1 MTTETELYSYKSS
14 VFKGSTLLLL
24 AFATAFFPRLLSS
37 AGLPAPVNFV
47 HFVAIPLICCLIFF
61 QTKAK
66 NRQQISIALALFTG
80 LLLLLVV
87 VIASAILNG
96 AGIVNVVLDFVLLT
110 EPIILLLAIILV
122 PLSIKGVQRFRAWV
136 LGFGFTHLV
145 LALLQALL
153 LTVGIMRQP
162 NSLTIEDNIQGVFYI
177 SYGGHVVGATVS
189 MCFCLYYLVSAKAVP
204 LWIRASVCFAG
215 FLQII
220 LADAKQVILVAIV
233 AWVLLILS
241 RVKNIGL
248 TLQYLIAAIVLL
260 SVFWWCVDNLELFR
274 AYKTWIRPE
283 IYGPDGDATVLKSG
297 PLRLIPTYYESA
309 LNWFV
314 GLGPGHTIGRLGGW
328 MIKDY
333 SDLLDPLG
341 ATTHPVTDVIW
352 ATWRGYYLDSSMF
365 SPFWGL
371 AAIWGDLG
379 FLGLA
384 AYLSLWLVV
393 YQRLCP
399 DDFSRFIV
407 FNVIVNGFV
416 FTLLEEPGFM
426 LTVAV
431 LIGLQWQERQL
442 KRQREQQL
450 AYAMQTANY
459 LSQDDLL
466 YLNELQEPK

>member
-1 MTTETELYSYKSS
+1 M
-14 VFKGSTLLLL
+14 KGSTLVLA

-37 AGLPAPVNFV
+37 MGFPAPINFV
-47 HFVAIPLICCLIFF
+47 HFAVVPLVCVLALT
-61 QTKAK
+61 QTRVK
-66 NRQQISIALALFTG
+66 NRQQIAIANALLIG
-80 LLLLLVV
+80 LLLLLTVM
-87 VIASAILNG
+87 IASAILNG

-110 EPIILLLAIILV
+110 EPIILLLAIMSV
-122 PLSIKGVQRFRAWV
+122 PLSIKGVQRFRAWI
-136 LGFGFTHLV
+136 LGFGFTHLT

-153 LTVGIMRQP
+153 LRVGIMSQP

-189 MCFCLYYLVSAKAVP
+189 MCFCLYYLVSAKTVP
-204 LWIRASVCFAG
+204 LWIRVSVCFAG
-215 FLQII
+215 FVQII

-248 TLQYLIAAIVLL
+248 TLQYLIVAIVLL
-260 SVFWWCVDNLELFR
+260 SAFWWCVDNLELFA

-297 PLRLIPTYYESA
+297 PLRMIPTYYESV
-309 LNWFV
+309 LNWFI

-341 ATTHPVTDVIW
+341 ATTHPVTEVIW

-399 DDFSRFIV
+399 DDFSRFIT

-442 KRQREQQL
+442 KRQQQQERQA
-450 AYAMQTANY
+450 AYYMA
-459 LSQDDLL
+459 LKSF
-466 YLNELQEPK
+466 E